1 MGSPRKLAGAA
12 LAAGAAAIALPRL
25 LSRRTPDLPRPAAG
39 NPRTYAWR
47 HAELFLTVR
56 GQGPAALLLH
66 DLYTGASAAEMDGL
80 ADRLADRLEVH
91 VADLPGF
98 GRSGRPAMRYTPDL
112 FFDAIVELVRHAIDR
127 PTLLVGSGVTGAFAA
142 EAALR
147 LGNSAAGLVL
157 LGPPEPDPEGFLR
170 PPLWGGAA
178 YQILRSPLGHAY
190 HWWHASP
197 VVQRRTLELDLATS
211 TLDLEERARSR
222 SRSARQ
228 PGGAW
233 PLWSLWTG
241 DLVWDPRPALARLG
255 APALVLW
262 GAETR
267 GDPAAP
273 EAYRAVRPDL
283 AQEVVPGTA
292 RWPHVDAPEAAAEAL
307 LEWWDGQAASATA
320 PPDPESAEE

>member
-1 MGSPRKLAGAA
+1 MGLPRKLAGAA

-25 LSRRTPDLPRPAAG
+25 LTRRPAEQPLPAAG
-39 NPRTYAWR
+39 TPKTYPWR
-47 HAELFLTVR
+47 HADLFLTTR

-66 DLYTGASAAEMDGL
+66 DLYTGASGAEMDPL
-80 ADRLADRLEVH
+80 AELLSEQFLIH

-98 GRSGRPAMRYTPDL
+98 GRSGRPAMRYAPDL
-112 FFDAIVELVRHAIDR
+112 FFDAIVELARHAIDR
-127 PTLLVGSGVTGAFAA
+127 PCLLVASGLTGAFAA

-147 LGNSAAGLVL
+147 LGNSVTGLVL
-157 LGPPEPDPEGFLR
+157 LGPPEPDAEGFLR
-170 PPLWGGAA
+170 PPLWGGVA

-197 VVQRRTLELDLATS
+197 VVQRRALEVDLATS
-211 TLDLEERARSR
+211 TLELDERALSR
-222 SRSARQ
+222 SHSARQ

-241 DLVWDPRPALARLG
+241 DLVWDPRPALARVG

-262 GAETR
+262 GAETQ

-283 AQEVVPGTA
+283 DQEVVPGTA
-292 RWPHVDAPEAAAEAL
+292 RWPHVDAPLKTAQAL
-307 LEWWDGQAASATA
+307 LQWWNRQAQPASASR
-320 PPDPESAEE
+320 DPESGTE

>member
-1 MGSPRKLAGAA
+1 MGLPRKLAGAA

-25 LSRRTPDLPRPAAG
+25 LMRRPAEQPLPAAG
-39 NPRTYAWR
+39 APKTYSWR
-47 HAELFLTVR
+47 HADLFLTVR

-66 DLYTGASAAEMDGL
+66 DLYTGACGAEMDAL
-80 ADRLADRLEVH
+80 AELLSEQFQIH

-98 GRSGRPAMRYTPDL
+98 GHSGRPAMRYAPDL
-112 FFDAIVELVRHAIDR
+112 FFDAIVELARHAIDR
-127 PTLLVGSGVTGAFAA
+127 PCLLVASGLTGAFAA

-147 LGNSAAGLVL
+147 LGNSVTGLVL
-157 LGPPEPDPEGFLR
+157 LGPPEPDAEGFLR
-170 PPLWGGAA
+170 PPLWGGVA
-178 YQILRSPLGHAY
+178 YQILRSPLGQAY

-197 VVQRRTLELDLATS
+197 VVQRRALEVDLATS
-211 TLDLEERARSR
+211 TLDLEERALSR

-241 DLVWDPRPALARLG
+241 DLVWDPRPALARMG

-267 GDPAAP
+267 GDPVAP

-283 AQEVVPGTA
+283 DQEVVPGTA
-292 RWPHVDAPEAAAEAL
+292 RWPHVDAPLKTAQAL
-307 LEWWDGQAASATA
+307 LQWWTRQAQPASASR
-320 PPDPESAEE
+320 DPESGTE

>member
-1 MGSPRKLAGAA
+1 MGLPRKLAGAA

-25 LSRRTPDLPRPAAG
+25 LTRRPTEQPLPAAG
-39 NPRTYAWR
+39 VPRTYPWR
-47 HAELFLTVR
+47 HADLFLTVR
-56 GQGPAALLLH
+56 GEGPAALLLH
-66 DLYTGASAAEMDGL
+66 DLHTGASGAELDAL
-80 ADRLADRLEVH
+80 AELLSDQLLVH

-98 GRSGRPAMRYTPDL
+98 GRSGRPAMRYAPDL
-112 FFDAIVELVRHAIDR
+112 FFDAVVELVRHAIDR
-127 PTLLVGSGVTGAFAA
+127 PTLLIASGLTGAFAA

-147 LGNSAAGLVL
+147 LGSSVTGLVL
-157 LGPPEPDPEGFLR
+157 LGPPEPDRDGLLR
-170 PPLWGGAA
+170 PPVWGGAA
-178 YQILRSPLGHAY
+178 YQLLRSPLGQAY

-197 VVQRRTLELDLATS
+197 GVQRRALEMDLATR
-211 TLDLEERARSR
+211 TPNLDERATSR

-255 APALVLW
+255 APTLVLW
-262 GAETR
+262 GAETK

-283 AQEVVPGTA
+283 DQQVVAGTA
-292 RWPHVDAPEAAAEAL
+292 RWPHVDAPSETARAL
-307 LEWWDGQAASATA
+307 LEWWNRQTEPASASR
-320 PPDPESAEE
+320 DPESGIE

>member
-1 MGSPRKLAGAA
+1 MGFPRKLAGAA

-25 LSRRTPDLPRPAAG
+25 LTRRPPDLPRPAAG
-39 NPRTYAWR
+39 VPETYPWR
-47 HAELFLTVR
+47 HADLFRAVR

-66 DLYTGASAAEMDGL
+66 DLYTGASGAEMEAL
-80 ADRLADRLEVH
+80 AELLSNRLEVH

-98 GRSGRPAMRYTPDL
+98 GRSGRPAMRYAPDL
-112 FFDAIVELVRHAIDR
+112 FFDAIVELVRHAVDR
-127 PTLLVGSGVTGAFAA
+127 PTLLVASGLTGAFAA

-147 LGNSAAGLVL
+147 LGNTVTGLVL
-157 LGPPEPDPEGFLR
+157 LGPPEPDQEGFLR
-170 PPLWGGAA
+170 PPIWGGAA
-178 YQILRSPLGHAY
+178 YQVLRSPLGQAY
-190 HWWHASP
+190 HWWHASLP
-197 VVQRRTLELDLATS
+197 VQRRALELDLATS

-262 GAETR
+262 GAETK

-292 RWPHVDAPEAAAEAL
+292 RWPHVDAPEAAARAL
-307 LEWWDGQAASATA
+307 LQWWDRQAAPA
-320 PPDPESAEE
+320 PASRDPESGTE

>member
-1 MGSPRKLAGAA
+1 MGFPRKLAGAA

-25 LSRRTPDLPRPAAG
+25 LTRRAPDPPRPAAG
-39 NPRTYAWR
+39 VPQTYPWR
-47 HAELFLTVR
+47 HADVFMTVR

-66 DLYTGASAAEMDGL
+66 DLYTGASGAEMEAL
-80 ADRLADRLEVH
+80 ADLLSNRLEVH

-98 GRSGRPAMRYTPDL
+98 GRSGRPAMRYAPDL
-112 FFDAIVELVRHAIDR
+112 FFDAIVELVRHSIDR
-127 PTLLVGSGVTGAFAA
+127 PTLLLASGLTGAFAA

-147 LGNSAAGLVL
+147 LGNSTTGLVL
-157 LGPPEPDPEGFLR
+157 LGPPEPDREGFIR
-170 PPLWGGAA
+170 PPIWGGAV
-178 YQILRSPLGHAY
+178 YQILRSPLGQAY
-190 HWWHASP
+190 HWWHASLP
-197 VVQRRTLELDLATS
+197 VQRRALELDLATS

-262 GAETR
+262 GAETK

-283 AQEVVPGTA
+283 AQAVVPGTA
-292 RWPHVDAPEAAAEAL
+292 RWPHVDAPEAAARAV
-307 LEWWDGQAASATA
+307 LEWWDRQAAPA
-320 PPDPESAEE
+320 PMSPDPESASG

>member
-1 MGSPRKLAGAA
+1 MGFPRKLAGAA

-25 LSRRTPDLPRPAAG
+25 LTRRPPDLPRPAAG
-39 NPRTYAWR
+39 VTETYPWR

-66 DLYTGASAAEMDGL
+66 DLYTGASGTEMEAL
-80 ADRLADRLEVH
+80 ADLLSDRLEVH
-91 VADLPGF
+91 VTDLPGF
-98 GRSGRPAMRYTPDL
+98 GRSGRPAMRYAPDL

-127 PTLLVGSGVTGAFAA
+127 PTLLLASGLTGAFAA

-147 LGNSAAGLVL
+147 LGNSVTGLVL
-157 LGPPEPDPEGFLR
+157 LGPPEPDQEGFLR
-170 PPLWGGAA
+170 PPIWGGAA
-178 YQILRSPLGHAY
+178 YQILRSPLGQAY
-190 HWWHASP
+190 HWWHASLP
-197 VVQRRTLELDLATS
+197 VQRRALELDLATS
-211 TLDLEERARSR
+211 TLDLEARARSR

-262 GAETR
+262 GAETK

-292 RWPHVDAPEAAAEAL
+292 RWPHVDAPEAAAKAL
-307 LEWWDGQAASATA
+307 LEWWDRQAAPA
-320 PPDPESAEE
+320 PASRDPESGSE

>member
-1 MGSPRKLAGAA
+1 MGFPRKLAGAA

-25 LSRRTPDLPRPAAG
+25 LTTRTSDLPRPAAG
-39 NPRTYAWR
+39 VPKTYPWR
-47 HAELFLTVR
+47 HADLFLAVR

-66 DLYTGASAAEMDGL
+66 DLYTGASGAEMEAL
-80 ADRLADRLEVH
+80 ADCLSDRLEIH

-98 GRSGRPAMRYTPDL
+98 GRSGRPAMRYAPDL
-112 FFDAIVELVRHAIDR
+112 FFDAIVELVRHTIDR
-127 PTLLVGSGVTGAFAA
+127 PTLLIGSGVTGAFAA

-147 LGNSAAGLVL
+147 LGNSATGLVL
-157 LGPPEPDPEGFLR
+157 LGPPEPDTEGFLR
-170 PPLWGGAA
+170 PPVWGGAA
-178 YQILRSPLGHAY
+178 YQILRSPLGQAY

-197 VVQRRTLELDLATS
+197 VVQRRTLELDLATP

-262 GAETR
+262 GAETK

-283 AQEVVPGTA
+283 DQEVVPGTA
-292 RWPHVDAPEAAAEAL
+292 RWPHVDAPEAAAKAL
-307 LEWWDGQAASATA
+307 LKWWDRQAAPA
-320 PPDPESAEE
+320 PASRDPESAGE